1 MHLSLL
7 KNAANRLS
15 IVMVH
20 PSIILHKVSLH
31 KIYLDLLK
39 ISRPTGEGGIYNNR
53 FFVIFIAFLEGVFL
67 LLNKF

>member
-7 KNAANRLS
+7 KNAANRLT
-15 IVMVH
+15 IMMVH

-39 ISRPTGEGGIYNNR
+39 ISPPIRLNEY
-53 FFVIFIAFLEGVFL
+53 LEYMGSPRAA
-67 LLNKF
+67 

>member
-1 MHLSLL
+1 
-7 KNAANRLS
+7 
-15 IVMVH
+15 MVH

-53 FFVIFIAFLEGVFL
+53 FFDIFVASVTKRIFVTQT
-67 LLNKF
+67 